1 MSILSSLPIALKTLR
16 KARLYSLIDRL
27 DLFPLTTRFEKQ
39 EPLFLFARGLI
50 FSSSLIE
57 EIRQD
62 LPRQYAVA
70 WGQIM
75 TEDGALSPET
85 DIIIYEGRPF
95 HEWKTEVIRF
105 TIVPKEQV
113 RTTIECCESFRP
125 TKHQKKHLDNLLK
138 FAPIVFLFAECCW
151 SQEKHLCKKRRNAY
165 LDFGYNDVF
174 FLYRWYYG
182 INKVPNEID
191 WFRFLNTIR
200 SL

>member
-1 MSILSSLPIALKTLR
+1 MSSLPIALKTLR

-27 DLFPLTTRFEKQ
+27 DLFPLTSRFEKQ
-39 EPLFLFARGLI
+39 QPLFLFARGVI

-75 TEDGALSPET
+75 TEDGVLSPET
-85 DIIIYEGRPF
+85 DIIIYEGSPF
-95 HEWKTEVIRF
+95 HEWKTEIIKF
-105 TIVPKEQV
+105 TIVPREQV
-113 RTTIECCESFRP
+113 RAAIECSEYFNP
-125 TKHQKKHLDNLLK
+125 TKHHKSHLDNLLI
-138 FAPIVFLFAECCW
+138 FAPIVYLFAECCW
-151 SQEKHLCKKRRNAY
+151 SKDKHLCKKKRKIF
-165 LDFGYNDVF
+165 LDFGYKDAY

-182 INKVPNEID
+182 INKEPNEMD
-191 WFRFLNTIR
+191 WFRFLDMIR

>member
-1 MSILSSLPIALKTLR
+1 LKTLR
-16 KARLYSLIDRL
+16 KARLYSLIERL
-27 DLFPLTTRFEKQ
+27 DLFPLTSRFERQ

-62 LPRQYAVA
+62 LPREYAVA

-75 TEDGALSPET
+75 TEDGMLSPET

-95 HEWKTEVIRF
+95 HEWRTEVIRF

-113 RTTIECCESFRP
+113 RVAIECCESFRS

-138 FAPIVFLFAECCW
+138 FAPIVYLFAECCW
-151 SQEKHLCKKRRNAY
+151 SQEQYACKKRRKPF
-165 LDFGYNDVF
+165 LDLGYKDVF
-174 FLYRWYYG
+174 FLYRWYPG
-182 INKVPNEID
+182 INKDPNEAD
-191 WFRFLNTIR
+191 WLRFLDMIR

>member
-1 MSILSSLPIALKTLR
+1 LQSLPIALKTLR

-27 DLFPLTTRFEKQ
+27 DLFPLTSRFENQ

-50 FSSSLIE
+50 FSSSLID

-62 LPRQYAVA
+62 LPRQYAAA

-75 TEDGALSPET
+75 TEDGLLSPET
-85 DIIIYEGRPF
+85 DVIVYEGNPF
-95 HEWKTEVIRF
+95 HEWKTDIIKF

-113 RTTIECCESFRP
+113 RAVIECCESFRP
-125 TKHQKKHLDNLLK
+125 TKHHRQHLDSLLK

-151 SQEKHLCKKRRNAY
+151 SREKYLCKKRRKVF
-165 LDFGYNDVF
+165 LDFGYKDAF
-174 FLYRWYYG
+174 FLYRWHYG
-182 INKVPNEID
+182 INKDPNEAD
-191 WFRFLNTIR
+191 WFRFLDMIR